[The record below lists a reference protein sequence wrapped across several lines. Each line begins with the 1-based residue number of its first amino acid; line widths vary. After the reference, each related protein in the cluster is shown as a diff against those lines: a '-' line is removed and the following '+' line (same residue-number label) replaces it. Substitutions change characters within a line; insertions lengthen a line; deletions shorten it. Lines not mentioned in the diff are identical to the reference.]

1 MTELTENH
9 VERVLE
15 MLGEPS
21 WRYRDPEA
29 WRTLESELGTALPA
43 DYKEIVDAYA
53 PVQVN
58 GHLFLGHPAT
68 ERWNLAERM
77 RRMSRAW
84 AQVEWDEG
92 EPEGDPRVSLGTSDL
107 IFGTADGL
115 IPIRDTD
122 RGEQIFYAPRG
133 AQGQGSLFVEDGE
146 GEFFEY
152 SFSFAEWLYL
162 WLTGEEVT
170 GPGGSAF
177 CPGPVLLEDLPMP
190 PDERPEKRYG
200 PPRGM

>member
-1 MTELTENH
+1 MKDAHLG
-9 VERVLE
+9 RVLE

-21 WRYRDPEA
+21 WRYRGPEA
-29 WRTLESELGTALPA
+29 WHKLENELGVSLPA
-43 DYKEIVDAYA
+43 DFKEIVDAYA
-53 PVQVN
+53 PVQIN
-58 GHLFLGHPAT
+58 GHLYLNHPAT
-68 ERWNLAERM
+68 ERWNLAERI
-77 RRMSRAW
+77 RRTSRSW
-84 AQVEWDEG
+84 SQIEWDEG

-107 IFGTADGL
+107 LFGTPDGL
-115 IPIRDTD
+115 IPICGTD
-122 RGEQIFYAPRG
+122 RGEEIFYAPRG
-133 AQGQGSLFVEDGE
+133 ALGQGSLFIEDGE

-177 CPGPVLLEDLPMP
+177 YPGPVVLQDLPMT
-190 PDERPEKRYG
+190 PDEHPEKRYG

>member
-1 MTELTENH
+1 MDKDHLG
-9 VERVLE
+9 RVLE

-29 WRTLESELGTALPA
+29 WRKLESELGASLPA

-53 PVQVN
+53 PVHIN
-58 GHLFLGHPAT
+58 GHLYLNHPAT
-68 ERWNLAERM
+68 ERWNLGEWIR
-77 RRMSRAW
+77 STSDAW
-84 AQVEWDEG
+84 SQIEFDEG
-92 EPEGDPRVSLGTSDL
+92 EPEGDPRVSLGVPEL
-107 IFGTADGL
+107 VFGTPDGL
-115 IPIRDTD
+115 IPVAGTD
-122 RGEQIFYAPRG
+122 RGEAIFFAPRG
-133 AQGQGSLFVEDGE
+133 ALGQGSLFIENGE

-152 SFSFAEWLYL
+152 SFSFAEWLCR

-177 CPGPVLLEDLPMP
+177 YPGPVALRDLPMT
-190 PDERPEKRYG
+190 PDDWPATRYG